1 MRELLPEVGTR
12 NSKSKSWSAP
22 QTYGT
27 RGAHLHG
34 RTGFR
39 ESPTSGVCRMRRQST
54 FVDDKPQAVKWQ
66 EPEYRDLEC
75 MESSA
80 WVEITVIILGILAV
94 WFFGY
99 LLLFRV

>member
-1 MRELLPEVGTR
+1 
-12 NSKSKSWSAP
+12 
-22 QTYGT
+22 
-27 RGAHLHG
+27 
-34 RTGFR
+34 
-39 ESPTSGVCRMRRQST
+39 MRRQST

-66 EPEYRDLEC
+66 EPEYRDLER

-80 WVEITVIILGILAV
+80 WVEITVIILGILAI